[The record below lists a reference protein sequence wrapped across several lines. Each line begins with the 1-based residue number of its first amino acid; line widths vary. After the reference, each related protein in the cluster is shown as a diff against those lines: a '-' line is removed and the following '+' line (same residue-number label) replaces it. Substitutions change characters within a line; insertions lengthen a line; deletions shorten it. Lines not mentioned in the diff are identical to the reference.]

1 MSTEYVCHYLN
12 RFCSGA
18 SRPARI
24 DFYGT
29 DGVYDLPTDADI
41 RASLDD
47 LARRFIRVFLEVL
60 NEKPS

>member
-1 MSTEYVCHYLN
+1 MFVIHYLN

-47 LARRFIRVFLEVL
+47 LARRFI
-60 NEKPS
+60 